1 MQNFIKGLEQHII
14 EVVKEYDSDQV
25 KIEIP
30 DDRRD
35 LIDYLYIKENLLKI
49 EKDIIGEVGQNEV
62 SFIWNPATNIHEL
75 YMER

>member
-14 EVVKEYDSDQV
+14 EVVKEYDSEQV

-49 EKDIIGEVGQNEV
+49 QKKKLNKNII
-62 SFIWNPATNIHEL
+62 L
-75 YMER
+75 